1 MASVGSFYSSPF
13 FSLLKIVVV
22 FLQRDEE
29 KLYMTRLLELGLVE
43 TVDKKHLTSGSPS
56 GKSYSLSS
64 PFPHSMGSWSASG
77 LKQAAPWLDILSLS
91 HPVVK
96 RWLYL
101 SVDVQLKLLPAP
113 KFPVLPTGKVRHWWT
128 CEMVVRLFLFQG
140 RKAKNLLQA
149 GLRLTQVVYFTVKNV
164 IEFAICQRWVCLFH
178 PPIHPPSIAV
188 KPLGCFRFIWC
199 NFSN

>member
-13 FSLLKIVVV
+13 FSVLKIVVV

-43 TVDKKHLTSGSPS
+43 TVDKKHITSGSPS

-77 LKQAAPWLDILSLS
+77 LKQAAPWLGILSLS

-96 RWLYL
+96 R
-101 SVDVQLKLLPAP
+101 
-113 KFPVLPTGKVRHWWT
+113 
-128 CEMVVRLFLFQG
+128 
-140 RKAKNLLQA
+140 
-149 GLRLTQVVYFTVKNV
+149 
-164 IEFAICQRWVCLFH
+164 
-178 PPIHPPSIAV
+178 
-188 KPLGCFRFIWC
+188 
-199 NFSN
+199 

>member
-43 TVDKKHLTSGSPS
+43 TVDKKHITSGSPS

-101 SVDVQLKLLPAP
+101 SVDVQLNLFPSHP
-113 KFPVLPTGKVRHWWT
+113 SHKFPVLPTGKVRHWWT

-164 IEFAICQRWVCLFH
+164 IEFVICQRWVCTSH
-178 PPIHPPSIAV
+178 PPIYPPSMAV
-188 KPLGCFRFIWC
+188 KPLRCFRFI
-199 NFSN
+199 